1 MISIPVLSLLSTSHS
16 FFFFLQRRKT
26 HLFQGTATLSK
37 KSSHVSLLNHSVPT
51 PSKIRNSAISLSSLA
66 SAPWEQKDD
75 NSPHVLMYLLQEEV
89 PMTVSHKSHSRN
101 FSKVRFSPRAE
112 GLPVAEATPYNLH
125 TQRPMWGV
133 PVVQKTL
140 LLCSEP
146 IPESKGSHCSLSP
159 VTTSLFWAGGVG
171 R

>member
-1 MISIPVLSLLSTSHS
+1 
-16 FFFFLQRRKT
+16 
-26 HLFQGTATLSK
+26 
-37 KSSHVSLLNHSVPT
+37 
-51 PSKIRNSAISLSSLA
+51 
-66 SAPWEQKDD
+66 
-75 NSPHVLMYLLQEEV
+75 
-89 PMTVSHKSHSRN
+89 MTVSHKSHSWN

-125 TQRPMWGV
+125 TQRPMRAG

-146 IPESKGSHCSLSP
+146 TPESKGSHCSLSP